1 MKFESIF
8 LTMLFVACSSVC
20 VLVMGAMLTTSPT
33 GSQLAAGRKAAPT
46 VAVQADCASP
56 GAAAVCSSGPRA

>member
-20 VLVMGAMLTTSPT
+20 VLVMGAMLTASPSS
-33 GSQLAAGRKAAPT
+33 SQLAKAHHAAPT
-46 VAVQADCASP
+46 VAMQADCAKP
-56 GAAAVCSSGPRA
+56 AAADLCGAPEA